1 MMLGLKPQEHNLG
14 AGAAGMEDGK
24 VKAEVDRDMER
35 SPSKTERAGVRNQD
49 IAEDKKKK
57 NLAICSKNICVC
69 V

>member
-49 IAEDKKKK
+49 IAED
-57 NLAICSKNICVC
+57 
-69 V
+69 